1 MRPVGSWSPQPS
13 NERHTHMELNL
24 EALGFTKEDLQQR
37 VVENIAAQLL
47 GDTYSDDEDHS
58 YIKASQLQRKLE
70 ELITERIDE
79 VVKTQAEAH
88 ILPRVNEMIENITIQ
103 STNQWGE
110 GKGTPVTFIE
120 YLVKRAEEYMVE
132 IVDSHGTG
140 KGEGKYQWS
149 GRQTRIT
156 HLIEK
161 HLHYSIKTAMEDSL
175 KIATSAIAQGIHET
189 ARIKLNEIAASLK
202 VEVKTT

>member
-1 MRPVGSWSPQPS
+1 
-13 NERHTHMELNL
+13 MELNL

-79 VVKTQAEAH
+79 VVKAQAEAH

-110 GKGTPVTFIE
+110 QKGTPITFIE

-132 IVDSHGTG
+132 IVDRDGTG
-140 KGEGKYQWS
+140 NGEGNYKWS

-156 HLIEK
+156 YLIEK
-161 HLHYSIKTAMEDSL
+161 HLHYSIETAMKEAM
-175 KIATSAIAQGIHET
+175 KTATSAIAQGIHET

-202 VEVKTT
+202 VEVKTK